1 MKKLINTLK
10 LVFVAILSLV
20 VANCE
25 TKNET
30 ANNRTPNP
38 LSKAEMKAQRK
49 KWEASPDGIR
59 YNQWK
64 TSADGKK
71 VLASAAKISKHG
83 REFSEIEAVIV
94 SLSLPPGSRLGFGF
108 MAQIDGE
115 YYILN
120 FDTQKSQ
127 VEALKSLK
135 VNDKIIVRTR
145 NVMHAPKY
153 TYAIVKCDYV
163 ERNGKVIY
171 KRIPSKNGC

>member
-10 LVFVAILSLV
+10 FVFLAMLSLV
-20 VANCE
+20 VANCQ

-30 ANNRTPNP
+30 AKKSSPN
-38 LSKAEMKAQRK
+38 LLTKAEMKAQKK
-49 KWEASPDGIR
+49 KWEASPDGIK

-64 TSADGKK
+64 ASDQGKK
-71 VLASAAKISKHG
+71 VLASAAKISKNG
-83 REFSEIEAVIV
+83 SESNEMEAIV
-94 SLSLPPGSRLGFGF
+94 TSLSLPPGSKLGFGF
-108 MAQIDGE
+108 MVQINSE

-127 VEALKSLK
+127 LESLKSLK
-135 VNDKIIVRTR
+135 VNDKIIIRSR

-153 TYAIVKCDYV
+153 SFAIVKCDYV
-163 ERNGKVIY
+163 ERNGKVIF